1 MMMAIMQLGIMNNSN
16 GDNNPDRCVGMYML
30 SLAIDD
36 ADDAAGNGDT
46 MRLMTGWR

>member
-16 GDNNPDRCVGMYML
+16 GDNNPDKCVGMYML

-36 ADDAAGNGDT
+36 ADDNGDN
-46 MRLMTGWR
+46 LSLIHI